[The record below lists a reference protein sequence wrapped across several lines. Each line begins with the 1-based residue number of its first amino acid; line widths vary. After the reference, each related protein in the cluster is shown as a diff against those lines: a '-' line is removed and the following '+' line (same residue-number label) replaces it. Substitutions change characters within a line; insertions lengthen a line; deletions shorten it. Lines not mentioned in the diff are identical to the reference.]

1 MDFNFYSPVD
11 RGWHN
16 DMILR
21 FHYACLT
28 MAQYFLFF
36 DTIVPKYKAKC
47 WCKKKGPK
55 SFIYFSIYS
64 YMTLEALFAIANGSA
79 KMSLSNLHI
88 CHLLLLQLKVQHNC
102 LQVHGPARV
111 PIPLHK

>member
-1 MDFNFYSPVD
+1 MFPLLRLTAMDFNFYSPVD

-36 DTIVPKYKAKC
+36 DTIVPKVQSKMLVL
-47 WCKKKGPK
+47 KKGPK
-55 SFIYFSIYS
+55 SFICFSSYS

-79 KMSLSNLHI
+79 KMSLSNLYI
-88 CHLLLLQLKVQHNC
+88 CHLLL
-102 LQVHGPARV
+102 
-111 PIPLHK
+111 